1 MKAREPRGTKVI
13 KVLTAQR
20 TNYVRS
26 NRYMEKTYEI
36 YVSYKPFCFDTL
48 NEFDLLQR
56 KSE

>member
-1 MKAREPRGTKVI
+1 MKAREPRGTKVT

-36 YVSYKPFCFDTL
+36 YVSYKPFCLDTL
-48 NEFDLLQR
+48 N
-56 KSE
+56 